1 MSQALQRHGYGCDA
15 EQVCK
20 EGKVQVQ
27 VPMRGNGDRH
37 PEPLKIAEDCGP
49 DAGARDREAKGPAAR
64 QANRGCCRRPD
75 SSVVPDSV
83 QGQVDAATSGTAENL
98 LALPVGPVLDYAEA
112 RCSSAPSPPPP
123 PPPPSSMHPQ
133 AVASRK
139 RARSRSPS
147 PNANHHYSAPG
158 RSAGPPLADA
168 LTSPSHPRW
177 RLDQPALHPPLVP
190 ASDVS
195 SLASHDNVRSRASTA
210 IRTPS
215 SPILTPA
222 LRQPFQEDVCC
233 MGIVSCEPDAYAD
246 PET

>member
-1 MSQALQRHGYGCDA
+1 MGQALQRHGYGCVA
-15 EQVCK
+15 EQGQGECR
-20 EGKVQVQ
+20 VQVG
-27 VPMRGNGDRH
+27 MRGEGEQGK
-37 PEPLKIAEDCGP
+37 EPLEITKG
-49 DAGARDREAKGPAAR
+49 GAADVGGRHRELNGPAAR
-64 QANRGCCRRPD
+64 EAKKGCCRRPD
-75 SSVVPDSV
+75 SSVVPDLV
-83 QGQVDAATSGTAENL
+83 QGQVDAATGGTAENL
-98 LALPVGPVLDYAEA
+98 LALPVGPVSDYAEA
-112 RCSSAPSPPPP
+112 RYSLAPPPPPP
-123 PPPPSSMHPQ
+123 PPPPSLLHPQ
-133 AVASRK
+133 ALASRK

-147 PNANHHYSAPG
+147 PNATHHYSAPG
-158 RSAGPPLADA
+158 RPAGPPLAEA
-168 LTSPSHPRW
+168 PTSSSHPRW

-210 IRTPS
+210 IHTPS